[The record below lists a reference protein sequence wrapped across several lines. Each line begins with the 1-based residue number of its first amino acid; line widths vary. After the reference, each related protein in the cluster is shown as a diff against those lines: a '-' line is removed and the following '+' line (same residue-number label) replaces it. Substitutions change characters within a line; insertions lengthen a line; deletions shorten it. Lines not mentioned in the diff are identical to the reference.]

1 MVKKLLEVVVNYLYP
16 ALPTVKTDWLFLY
29 ALDSVVF
36 AAVVSS
42 PFPSRRLCHLR
53 VPFTH
58 VEV

>member
-36 AAVVSS
+36 AAVASS

-53 VPFTH
+53 VDM
-58 VEV
+58 